1 MSSVL
6 RHRGAPLFVLLVALM
21 PLFSDVSQ
29 LTRVQLVLIYAAVGF
44 GLNIGLGYAGEFAVA
59 QPVVLG
65 VAAYTAAIL
74 NVTLGWSSLA
84 TLPCAVGAGVVV
96 GFALSAPGFRLQGW
110 YLAITTF
117 FAAVVFPDVV
127 QFFRGTTNGSEG
139 LAGISPL
146 PGLGLTLGS
155 SPQQF
160 EYVLGIVV
168 LLWLA
173 MYNIYRSTW
182 GVVLRA
188 VRDAPLA
195 AESCGVSV
203 VRVKAAVALVSS
215 APVAIAGWMFAH
227 VSGVISPNSFGLNL
241 TIVIIAAVILGG
253 FGTVWGPVIGIVVV
267 ELVALWI
274 GPFSSYN
281 ALLVG
286 VTILVVAAV
295 MPEGI
300 IPGLS
305 ALLRRRFGHGRGVA
319 IAGVDVACSIA
330 DQALPPVKRV
340 GSDHRAGEVVYET
353 AGVDKSF
360 AGLRVLDGAGLSV
373 RVGEV
378 VGLVGPNGSGKTTLL
393 NIITGYIKADNG
405 SARLFGQEVLG
416 RTSHSLSVRG
426 IRRSFQIP
434 QLVGE
439 LSVIDNVR
447 LGLLGGRS
455 QQIIVGMFRF
465 PRYRRRAQRDTAQ
478 IIAFCGALGME
489 QAILRSRVDELPL
502 GLRRVVEV
510 ARAIVS
516 GPALVCLDEPAA
528 GLAGQELAK
537 LGQVI
542 RMAART
548 GSGVLLVEH
557 NLGFVRE
564 VCDVIVEIQ
573 DGQITPTVSVP

>member
-1 MSSVL
+1 MSRLL
-6 RHRGAPLFVLLVALM
+6 RHRGAPLVIVLVALM
-21 PLFSDVSQ
+21 PLFADVSQ
-29 LTRVQLVLIYAAVGF
+29 LARVQQVLIFAAVAF
-44 GLNIGLGYAGEFAVA
+44 GLNVGLGYAGEFAVA

-65 VAAYTAAIL
+65 VAAYTSAIL
-74 NVTLGWSSLA
+74 NVVVGWSALV
-84 TLPCAVGAGVVV
+84 TLPCSVGAGVAV
-96 GFALSAPGFRLQGW
+96 GFALSAPGFRLRGW
-110 YLAITTF
+110 YLTITTF

-127 QFFRGTTNGSEG
+127 QFFRNITNGSEG

-146 PGLGLTLGS
+146 PGLPLTLGS
-155 SPQQF
+155 SPEQF
-160 EYVLGIVV
+160 EYLLGIVV
-168 LLWLA
+168 VLWLA

-203 VRVKAAVALVSS
+203 ARVKASVAVVSS
-215 APVAIAGWMFAH
+215 VPVAIAGWMFAH
-227 VSGVISPNSFGLNL
+227 VSGVISPNSFGISL
-241 TIVIIAAVILGG
+241 TIVIIAAVVLGG
-253 FGTVWGPVIGIVVV
+253 SGTVWGPVVGIVVV

-286 VTILVVAAV
+286 LAVLVVAATL
-295 MPEGI
+295 PEGV

-305 ALLRRRFGHGRGVA
+305 TLLRRKFGRGETA
-319 IAGVDVACSIA
+319 AKAGVDVYRPLVEQ
-330 DQALPPVKRV
+330 DLPPLQADETRPR
-340 GSDHRAGEVVYET
+340 STEVAYAT
-353 AGVDKSF
+353 AGVHKSF
-360 AGLRVLDGAGLSV
+360 AGLRVLSDAGLSV
-373 RVGEV
+373 RAGEV

-393 NIITGYIKADNG
+393 NIITGHIKADDG
-405 SARLFGQEVLG
+405 SAELFGEDVMG
-416 RTSHSLSVRG
+416 RAPHSLSARG

-455 QQIIVGMFRF
+455 QQIMTGLFRL
-465 PRYRRRAQRDTAQ
+465 PRYRRRTAADTARV
-478 IIAFCGALGME
+478 IAFCQTLGMDSTL
-489 QAILRSRVDELPL
+489 LRSRVDGLPL
-502 GLRRVVEV
+502 GMRRVVEV

-528 GLAGQELAK
+528 GLAGQDLAA
-537 LGQVI
+537 LGEVI
-542 RMAART
+542 RTAART

-557 NLGFVRE
+557 NLAFVRE
-564 VCDVIVEIQ
+564 ICDVVVEIEE
-573 DGQITPTVSVP
+573 GRIAPRVSA